1 MLDGLEIYRALS
13 HAAPVTDSEKE
24 DLFKRVQK
32 DHQDSTPDEIQEL
45 QRTAVENYYT
55 RRMFIIFIA
64 SLEFF
69 KNSVTRNCAQF

>member
-1 MLDGLEIYRALS
+1 MLDGLQIYKALFHS
-13 HAAPVTDSEKE
+13 APITDSEKE
-24 DLFKRVQK
+24 DLFKRVEK
-32 DHQDSTPDEIQEL
+32 DHQDSTPDEIQAL

-69 KNSVTRNCAQF
+69 QNSVTRNYA